1 MKNDF
6 SSGPSPSNG
15 LSYNIPIQYVQQSP
29 SQSPYQAPNTN
40 FLPTSSRNN
49 LFMSNQD
56 KSNNINSNTTYTI
69 PVNMALSNNNSNN
82 SLINKTNLLSNTSN
96 TTNDIDN
103 YNLNS
108 TGNLLN
114 KQQFDLKQMNNFKGL
129 NSAMN
134 NMLTNNM
141 NEEDEVDLL
150 KDLLMKNLNSSND
163 PNFYGI
169 CMKCSEKIYGA
180 DNGLRAMDQLFH
192 VKCFVCHG
200 CGYSLQGQH
209 FYAMENKSFC
219 ENCYM
224 VSIYQIL
231 KSSGHQFWRFSF
243 SCSYSQFEVGY

>member
-29 SQSPYQAPNTN
+29 SQSPYQTPNTN

-141 NEEDEVDLL
+141 NEEDEVD
-150 KDLLMKNLNSSND
+150 
-163 PNFYGI
+163 
-169 CMKCSEKIYGA
+169 EKIYGA

-231 KSSGHQFWRFSF
+231 KSGHQFWRFSF